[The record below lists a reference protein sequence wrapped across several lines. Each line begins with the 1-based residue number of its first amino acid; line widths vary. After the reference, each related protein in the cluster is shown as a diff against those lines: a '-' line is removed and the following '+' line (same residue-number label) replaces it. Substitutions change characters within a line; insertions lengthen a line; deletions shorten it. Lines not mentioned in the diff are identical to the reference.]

1 MKKKIFSHNHYETG
15 KYLKNNTYMDDEEY
29 ARALDTI
36 VKACV
41 DILLTNNKGEILL
54 GKRIIKPYDDWW
66 YIGGRMKT
74 GESIEDTAKRHIKND
89 TSLEISSERLV
100 FISSNTLIWDERLQE
115 PSKNGTCDINTV
127 MTVKLTDEEI
137 SKLKYSEKEY
147 SEFKLWEREQIL
159 DGDFHQALKDSVLS
173 IIMNEKLEKLKESV
187 LQNKDDIYISKLA
200 KDIFI

>member
-1 MKKKIFSHNHYETG
+1 MKNKILCHNHYETG
-15 KYLKNNTYMDDEEY
+15 KYNKNKTYLHDKEY

-41 DILLTNNKGEILL
+41 DILLTDTKGKILL
-54 GKRIIKPYDDWW
+54 GKRIIKPYNDWW

-74 GESIEDTAKRHIKND
+74 GESIEDTARRHIKND
-89 TSLEISSERLV
+89 TSLEISSERLI

-127 MTVKLTDEEI
+127 MTVKLTDEEV
-137 SKLKYSEKEY
+137 SNLKYSKKEY

-159 DGDFHQALKDSVLS
+159 NGDFHQALKDSVLS

-187 LQNKDDIYISKLA
+187 LQNKDDTYISELA